1 MSLRSLWALVR
12 LFSQEEPA
20 TSLDPR
26 GKGIS
31 RARATQRRRL
41 KSEGRLAKA
50 CSPTPAMSAAF
61 RNVARGPRRPTPQE
75 RMMLC
80 RRALLVLCRRGIM
93 LAFFRAGGPTTSHKS
108 GVVMHSLM
116 LPCRSGPYRG
126 RLVPEK
132 KVWAVSVSLN
142 FQTHE

>member
-1 MSLRSLWALVR
+1 VSLIFAVSGPAFLPEGASDFFRPAGEGNFSGARDATPTAVESL
-12 LFSQEEPA
+12 P
-20 TSLDPR
+20 
-26 GKGIS
+26 
-31 RARATQRRRL
+31 
-41 KSEGRLAKA
+41 
-50 CSPTPAMSAAF
+50 PAMSAAF

-80 RRALLVLCRRGIM
+80 RRALLVLCRRCIM